1 MRYDMKLKDILKK
14 ENELMGDL
22 ISSLQQVKSN
32 LMKYSKVISGKFDA
46 EIEDIYQ
53 MFGDRSMNETFGI
66 DKEAQLYRMMGTI
79 DQWILSLQRLHM
91 KKDKE
96 EKEWFSDDELEK
108 KQVFRVKE
116 PSETGSE

>member
-1 MRYDMKLKDILKK
+1 MKLKDILKK

-22 ISSLQQVKSN
+22 ISSLYQVKNN
-32 LMKYSKVISGKFDA
+32 LMKYSKVVSGKFDA

-91 KKDKE
+91 KKDTE
-96 EKEWFSDDELEK
+96 EKEWFSDNELEK

>member
-1 MRYDMKLKDILKK
+1 MKLKDIINK

-22 ISSLQQVKSN
+22 ISSLYQVKNN
-32 LMKYSKVISGKFDA
+32 LMKYSQVISGQFDA

-53 MFGDRSMNETFGI
+53 MFGDRSMNETTWEI
-66 DKEAQLYRMMGTI
+66 NKEEKLFRMMGTI